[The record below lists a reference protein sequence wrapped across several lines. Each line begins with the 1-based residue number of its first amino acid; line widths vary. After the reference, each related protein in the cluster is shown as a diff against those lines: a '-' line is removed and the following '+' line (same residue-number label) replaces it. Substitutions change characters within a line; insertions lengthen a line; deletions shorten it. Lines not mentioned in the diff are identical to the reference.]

1 MTYRRVTGLGLVLRL
16 GMPMPRSCLVLL
28 LPLAAVVVFLD
39 VGPAIHAAGCDVPEG
54 PDVVCTEEG
63 AVRGV
68 VEGKTTAFKGIPYAK
83 PPVGSLRWRPPQGG
97 VQWEGIR
104 DGDKFGPICPQIIA
118 GKVAGSEDCL
128 TLNVWRSREP
138 RTTLV
143 PVMVW
148 VTGGGNHSL
157 SGQGSPQFGGVSYD
171 GETLVERGGVVY
183 VSYNLRLG
191 VLGFLAHPS
200 LDAERP
206 ERVSG
211 NYGSLDQVA
220 MLRWLRRN
228 IDRFGGDPNRVF
240 LFGTSAGGGNI
251 CALMT
256 SPLSRG
262 LFHRA
267 SMQSSVPIGCEMQT
281 LADAEKGTGAKV
293 ASAAG
298 CDTAAD
304 IATCLRGKSTDEIV
318 AAVPGTFGVFPRVYG
333 PNVDGHVFP
342 DQALKL
348 IAARKHDAMPVIIGN
363 TSEETMQFVNAAGP
377 VTDEASYAAA
387 IEKVFGARA
396 RDAILARYPSKAYAM
411 PRQAFVALTTD
422 SLFTCQSRRV
432 ARTLTRSQTE
442 PVYRYI
448 FARALENDPVEKANG
463 AVHTVEHP
471 FFFGWRGKYRPSE
484 ADLVV
489 QQRMIGY
496 WTRMARTGNPNGG
509 TDPNWPA
516 YSPAN
521 EGYLEIGSLIATK
534 SGPTSAQCDFWDSVT
549 LPWPHL

>member
-1 MTYRRVTGLGLVLRL
+1 
-16 GMPMPRSCLVLL
+16 MPRSWFSLL
-28 LPLAAVVVFLD
+28 LPATVVVVSLAA
-39 VGPAIHAAGCDVPEG
+39 GATAHAAGCGPPEG
-54 PDVVCTEEG
+54 PDVVCTDAG

-68 VEGKTTAFKGIPYAK
+68 VEGTTVAFKGIPYAK
-83 PPVGSLRWRPPQGG
+83 APIGSLRWRPPQEA
-97 VQWEGIR
+97 VQWEGVR
-104 DGDKFGPICPQIIA
+104 DGGKFGPICPQIIA
-118 GKVAGSEDCL
+118 GKVIGSEDCL
-128 TLNVWRSREP
+128 TLNIWRPREP
-138 RTTLV
+138 PTTLL

-157 SGQGSPQFGGVSYD
+157 SGQGSAQFGGVSYD
-171 GETLVERGGVVY
+171 GEALVERGGVVY

-191 VLGFLAHPS
+191 VLGFLAHPAF
-200 LDAERP
+200 DAERP

-228 IDRFGGDPNRVF
+228 IDKFGGNPNRVF

-267 SMQSSVPIGCEMQT
+267 SMQSSVPIGCEIQT
-281 LADAEKGTGAKV
+281 LADAERGTGAKV
-293 ASAAG
+293 TSAAG
-298 CDTAAD
+298 CDTGPD
-304 IATCLRGKSTDEIV
+304 IATCLRGKSTDDIV
-318 AAVPGTFGVFPRVYG
+318 SAVPGTFGVFPRLYG

-342 DQALKL
+342 DQPLKL

-363 TSEETMQFVNAAGP
+363 TSNETMQFVNAAGP
-377 VTDEASYAAA
+377 VTDDASYAAA
-387 IEKVFGARA
+387 IEKVFGARG
-396 RDAILARYPSKAYAM
+396 RDAILGRYPSNAHAT
-411 PRQAFVALTTD
+411 PRHAFVTLTTD
-422 SLFTCQSRRV
+422 ALFTCESRRV
-432 ARTLTRSQTE
+432 ARTLARSQTE
-442 PVYRYI
+442 PVYRYL
-448 FARALENDPVEKANG
+448 FAHALENDPVEKANG
-463 AVHTVEHP
+463 AVHTIEHP

-484 ADLVV
+484 ADLAI

-509 TDPNWPA
+509 TDPNWA
-516 YSPAN
+516 GYSPAN
-521 EGYLEIGSLIATK
+521 ESYLEIGAVIATK
-534 SGPTSAQCDFWDSVT
+534 TGPSPAQCDFWDGVT